1 MMTTTS
7 PLLTERS
14 TPFNTCVAPKCLC
27 TPRASTTAAPVS
39 IVSARIGGDS
49 HVGHGRTA
57 AVAGD
62 RARGIGLEATLDQA
76 PYRRQEEIVERRD
89 DEDLQHLELDLH
101 QKLGAA
107 QQFLHRDHRGKR
119 RSLHQTV

>member
-14 TPFNTCVAPKCLC
+14 TPFSTWVAPKCLC
-27 TPRASTTAAPVS
+27 TPRASTTGALVS
-39 IVSARIGGDS
+39 IVSARIGGDR
-49 HVGHGRTA
+49 HVGHGGTA

-62 RARGIGLEATLDQA
+62 RARGIGFETTLDQA
-76 PYRRQEEIVERRD
+76 PYRGQEEIVECRH
-89 DEDLQHLELDLH
+89 DEDLQHFELDLH

-107 QQFLHRDHRGKR
+107 QQFLHR
-119 RSLHQTV
+119 